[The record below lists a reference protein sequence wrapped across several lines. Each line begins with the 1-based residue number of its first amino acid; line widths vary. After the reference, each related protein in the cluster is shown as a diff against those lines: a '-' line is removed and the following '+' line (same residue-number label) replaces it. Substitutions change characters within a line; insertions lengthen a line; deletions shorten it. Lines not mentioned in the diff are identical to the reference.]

1 MKKEFGKWFLDL
13 AKYIL
18 TAIALTTLF
27 RGMEETKL
35 LWTTFA
41 AFSVCVLFGYL
52 LLRQSDMEQNQGK
65 NFSKTTV
72 ASEFNESQTTDTKP
86 IDSNSKKNKKKKKK

>member
-27 RGMEETKL
+27 RGMEEAEL

-52 LLRQSDMEQNQGK
+52 LLRQSDMEQEQTK
-65 NFSKTTV
+65 ILTV
-72 ASEFNESQTTDTKP
+72 TKGRSEP
-86 IDSNSKKNKKKKKK
+86 IKEQMYYKVRRIQ